1 MRGTCNCQSLRNW
14 CRPCSVRRLGAVVS
28 SEPERSRR
36 ILSAGVLVFRWASF
50 AWMTLVNLTAS
61 EPFRHSILA
70 WALVAAAGAFTLW
83 VTVARNWDRP
93 VVLVVDLTL
102 SCALIVLSGYVVQT
116 GQVVGGRLFF
126 ATAYPVS
133 TALAWGAARGPLV
146 GLGAAAVLGVA
157 GVFSRPLNGVPLG
170 DLDTGQIQSLVNGA
184 VNYALAAVAAGVVSR
199 VLTRTSEEVR
209 AASEVAIRERER
221 AARLAER
228 ESLARAIHD
237 SVLQALAHIHK
248 RGRELG
254 SAPEVPGAEVRRL
267 AEMAAEQESA
277 LRSLILRKPAEAPTG
292 TASLRD
298 RLEEV
303 ARGTTGV
310 PVTVS
315 AVGPIWLPAAAV
327 EQLAAAVQQ
336 ALDNVAGHAEASRVS
351 VFAESEAGWVVVSVR
366 DDGRGFDYDEDE
378 MRAAGKVGM
387 LHSMKGRI
395 EELGGHMRV
404 ETAPGA
410 GTEVEFRVPLADGD
424 PGADR

>member
-1 MRGTCNCQSLRNW
+1 M
-14 CRPCSVRRLGAVVS
+14 VS

-36 ILSAGVLVFRWASF
+36 ILFAGVLVFRWAAF
-50 AWMTLVNLTAS
+50 AWMTLLNLTAS
-61 EPFRHSILA
+61 EPFRHPVVA
-70 WALVAAAGAFTLW
+70 WGLVAAAGVFTLW
-83 VTVARNWDRP
+83 VSVTRAWDRP
-93 VVLVVDLTL
+93 AVLVVDLAL
-102 SCALIVLSGYVVQT
+102 SCTLIVLSGYVVQS
-116 GQVVGGRLFF
+116 GEVVAGRLFF

-133 TALAWGAARGPLV
+133 TALAWGAARGPFV
-146 GLGAAAVLGVA
+146 GLAAALVLGVA
-157 GVFSRPLNGVPLG
+157 GAFSRPLNDVGLG
-170 DLDTGQIQSLVNGA
+170 DLIAGQVQSLVNGA

-209 AASEVAIRERER
+209 AANEQAIRERER

-254 SAPEVPGAEVRRL
+254 DAPEVSGVEVRRL

-277 LRSLILRKPAEAPTG
+277 LRSLILREPAEAPTG

-303 ARGTTGV
+303 ARRTAGV
-310 PVTVS
+310 PVIVS

-336 ALDNVAGHAEASRVS
+336 ALENVARHAGASRAS
-351 VFAESEAGWVVVSVR
+351 VFAESEGGWVVVSVR
-366 DDGRGFDYDEDE
+366 DDGRGFDYDEDG

-410 GTEVEFRVPLADGD
+410 GTEVEFRVPLAAGE
-424 PGADR
+424 PGPDR

>member
-1 MRGTCNCQSLRNW
+1 M
-14 CRPCSVRRLGAVVS
+14 
-28 SEPERSRR
+28 
-36 ILSAGVLVFRWASF
+36 
-50 AWMTLVNLTAS
+50 
-61 EPFRHSILA
+61 
-70 WALVAAAGAFTLW
+70 
-83 VTVARNWDRP
+83 
-93 VVLVVDLTL
+93 
-102 SCALIVLSGYVVQT
+102 LSGYVEQSGEVLS
-116 GQVVGGRLFF
+116 GRLFF

-133 TALAWGAARGPLV
+133 TALAWGAARGPSV
-146 GLGAAAVLGVA
+146 GLGVALVLGAA
-157 GVFSRPLNGVPLG
+157 GIFSRPLNDVPLG
-170 DLDTGQIQSLVNGA
+170 DLTAGQVQSLVNGA

-237 SVLQALAHIHK
+237 SVLQTLAHIHK
-248 RGRELG
+248 RARELG
-254 SAPEVPGAEVRRL
+254 SVPEVPGAEVRRL

-277 LRSLILRKPAEAPTG
+277 LRSLILREPAEAPTG

-303 ARGTTGV
+303 ARRTTGL

-315 AVGPIWLPAAAV
+315 AVGPIWLRAAAV
-327 EQLAAAVQQ
+327 EQLAAAVHQ
-336 ALDNVAGHAEASRVS
+336 ALDNVAQHAEATRAS
-351 VFAESEAGWVVVSVR
+351 VFAESEDRWVVVSVR
-366 DDGRGFDYDEDE
+366 DDGRGFMYDEDG

-387 LHSMKGRI
+387 LHSMKGRV

-410 GTEVEFRVPLADGD
+410 GTEVEFRVPLAGAE
-424 PGADR
+424 PGPDR